1 MDETTALL
9 RMHQHRQWT
18 NTKLLSAAA
27 EKLSDEQRHQ
37 SFAIGQGSVWRT
49 LSHLLGA
56 EYIWLEILLGNDSP
70 SMPGDLPNELVGNQL
85 AEDGMRTMEELTQ
98 RWAIL
103 ENRWNEYLAALS
115 IDELQRS
122 IVKASSSSHPGQRPA
137 TSVLDVL
144 LHVCTHAHYTSA
156 QLINIFRQLDVTD
169 LPDLM
174 LVTMARDESGA
185 LKSRFSSDSEE

>member
-9 RMHQHRQWT
+9 RMHRHRQWT
-18 NTKLLSAAA
+18 NAKLLSAA

-49 LSHLLGA
+49 LSHLMGA
-56 EYIWLEILLGNDSP
+56 EYIWLEILLGNESP

-85 AEDGMRTMEELTQ
+85 AEDGMRTMQELTQ
-98 RWAIL
+98 RWTIL
-103 ENRWNEYLAALS
+103 ESRWNEYLATLTVE
-115 IDELQRS
+115 ELARS
-122 IVKASSSSHPGQRPA
+122 IGKASSSSHPSQRPA
-137 TSVLDVL
+137 TSVMDVL

-156 QLINIFRQLDVTD
+156 QLIKILRQLGVTE

-174 LVTMARDESGA
+174 LITMARDESA
-185 LKSRFSSDSEE
+185 VLTTQPFTNRDK